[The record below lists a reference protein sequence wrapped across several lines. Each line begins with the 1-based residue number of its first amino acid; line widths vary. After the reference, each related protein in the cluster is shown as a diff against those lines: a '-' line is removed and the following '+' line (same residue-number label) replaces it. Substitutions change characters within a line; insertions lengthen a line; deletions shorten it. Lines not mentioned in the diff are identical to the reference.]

1 MPAGLQWEREALMA
15 NDKSWAILR
24 DDYESEESFR
34 NACRQSML
42 DIEAI
47 QFREGGAFI
56 VAPLKEEVAPKLEGV
71 REFEMV
77 AVRYSHTFLP
87 AVKRQGPEEEE
98 GGNPEAEALGRIAE
112 DENIHEIEWDDDQSP
127 AAMHELDVEP
137 EPAKAT

>member
-1 MPAGLQWEREALMA
+1 MA

-24 DDYESEESFR
+24 DDYESEEGFR

-87 AVKRQGPEEEE
+87 AAKRRGPEEEE
-98 GGNPEAEALGRIAE
+98 GGMT
-112 DENIHEIEWDDDQSP
+112 DEEWDNVKDEVLEATDGEPQVAADQEP
-127 AAMHELDVEP
+127 VEVQ
-137 EPAKAT
+137 